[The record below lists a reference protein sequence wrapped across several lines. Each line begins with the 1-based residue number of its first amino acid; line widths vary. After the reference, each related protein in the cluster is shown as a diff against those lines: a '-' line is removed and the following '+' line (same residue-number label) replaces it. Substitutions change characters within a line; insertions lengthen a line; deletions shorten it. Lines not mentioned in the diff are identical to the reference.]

1 MEQQVSPV
9 LVVSHVSVI
18 QVLLAY
24 FRRTPIEQCT
34 SIEVP
39 MHTVIKF
46 SPVTGGGWIESQHKL
61 LPDEEVLVSP
71 TLDSDEEDLQT
82 NGVSSPTISPK
93 SASSQTKPPI
103 WGDHV
108 ALRSALDRSQHSLK
122 NMNR

>member
-46 SPVTGGGWIESQHKL
+46 SPVTGGGWVESQHKL
-61 LPDEEVLVSP
+61 LPDEDIPVSP
-71 TLDSDEEDLQT
+71 TLDSDEEDGQH
-82 NGVSSPTISPK
+82 NGDISPTNSLK
-93 SASSQTKPPI
+93 SGSSHMKPPI

-108 ALRSALDRSQHSLK
+108 VQRSLDRSHHSPK
-122 NMNR
+122 NISR